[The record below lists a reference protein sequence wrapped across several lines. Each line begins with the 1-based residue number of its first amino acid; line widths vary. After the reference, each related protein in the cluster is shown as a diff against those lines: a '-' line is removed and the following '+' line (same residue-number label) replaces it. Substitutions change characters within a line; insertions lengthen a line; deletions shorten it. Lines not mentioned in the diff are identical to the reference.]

1 MDEGRARVGH
11 RSAAQALADELEN
24 RLRAV
29 ARPERAEGERRYL
42 KSDLEHL
49 GVSVPEIR
57 KIATAVHRGR
67 PDLAHDELVTLVEAL
82 WEPSVHERRM
92 LAAELLDLANTALSA
107 NDFPLLERLVR
118 ESHTWALVDPLA
130 IRVVGALVEHEPLTW
145 DPIVRRWA
153 SDQDMWLR
161 RASLLVHL
169 PGLRRGA
176 GDFDRFSELADAL
189 LDEREFFIRKAIG
202 WVLRETGKQRPDLVT
217 AWLGPRAARAAGVT
231 VREAVKHLPE
241 GDRERI
247 LAARSRRPR
256 ES

>member
-1 MDEGRARVGH
+1 MDERLAHVERM
-11 RSAAQALADELEN
+11 STAQALADELED

-29 ARPERAEGERRYL
+29 ARPERADGERRYL
-42 KSDLEHL
+42 KSDLDHL

-57 KIATAVHRGR
+57 KAAKTVRRDR
-67 PDLAHDELVTLVEAL
+67 PDLTHDELVTLVEAL
-82 WEPSVHERRM
+82 WAPPVHERRM
-92 LAAELLDLANTALSA
+92 LAAEVLDLANTALSA
-107 NDFPLLERLVR
+107 NDSPLLERLLR

-130 IRVVGALVEHEPLTW
+130 IRVVGTLVEREPLAW

-153 SDQDMWLR
+153 SDHNMWLR
-161 RASLLVHL
+161 RASLLVDL

-217 AWLGPRAARAAGVT
+217 AWLRPRAARAAGVT
-231 VREAVKHLPE
+231 VREAVKRLPE
-241 GDRERI
+241 GDREWI
-247 LAARSRRPR
+247 LAARPRRTR

>member
-1 MDEGRARVGH
+1 MSTARAV
-11 RSAAQALADELEN
+11 ADELDD

-29 ARPERAEGERRYL
+29 ARPERADGERRYL

-57 KIATAVHRGR
+57 KVATAVHRER
-67 PDLAHDELVTLVEAL
+67 PDLTHDELVMLVEAL
-82 WEPSVHERRM
+82 WEQPVHERRM

-107 NDFPLLERLVR
+107 NDVPLLERLLR
-118 ESHTWALVDPLA
+118 ESHTWALVDPVA
-130 IRVVGALVEHEPLTW
+130 IRVVGTLVERDPQAW

-153 SDQDMWLR
+153 SDADMWLR

-169 PGLRRGA
+169 PQLRRGA
-176 GDFDRFSELADAL
+176 GDVDRFTEIADEL

-217 AWLGPRAARAAGVT
+217 EWLRPRAARAAGVT

-241 GDRERI
+241 EHRERV
-247 LAARSRRPR
+247 LAARPRRSR